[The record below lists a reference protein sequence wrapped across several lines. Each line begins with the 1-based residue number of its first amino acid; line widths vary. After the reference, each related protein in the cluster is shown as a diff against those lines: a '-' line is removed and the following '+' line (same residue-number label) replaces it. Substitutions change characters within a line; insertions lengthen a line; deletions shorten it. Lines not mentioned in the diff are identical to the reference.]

1 MKVLRR
7 GCNLDTNT
15 IAIIIL
21 LASFVLL
28 ILLRFPIALTLV
40 ASSLIT
46 VIYLGIPM
54 PVIGQQM
61 IQGMNSFS
69 LLAIPFFILTGQ
81 IMSEGGLANR
91 IVKFAS
97 LMVGRIRGGLAMVN
111 SVAAL
116 FFGNISGSAVA
127 DVSSVGSVMIPM
139 MKKNGYEADY
149 AVGVTIASAIQG
161 VVVPPSHNL
170 VLYSLAAGGV
180 SIASLFMAGIVP
192 GIIMLIALVLTG
204 YIIARRRGY
213 GKAEPVPKSEIPGIL
228 LHGFL
233 SLSPAVI
240 ILGGILSGWF
250 TATESG
256 ALACLYSFILAFF
269 VYREAPFSSIGKIL
283 KRTMRTVSMVF
294 FLIAASASF
303 GWILAYLQIPGMVT
317 DLFLQVSDNPLIILL
332 IINILLLLLGAPM
345 DMAPMIL
352 IMTPILLPVVTS
364 LGMDPVHFGIILI
377 LNAGIGLLTPPVG
390 TVLFV
395 GSAIGKVSIQAATK
409 AMLPFFY
416 ALLVVLLIITY
427 IPEVVMWLPNMIVK

>member
-1 MKVLRR
+1 M
-7 GCNLDTNT
+7 DTNA
-15 IAIIIL
+15 IATIIL
-21 LASFVLL
+21 ISAFVLL

-40 ASSLIT
+40 ASSLLTI
-46 VIYLGIPM
+46 IYLGVPM

-81 IMSEGGLANR
+81 IMSEGGLATR
-91 IVKFAS
+91 IVKFAG
-97 LMVGRIRGGLAMVN
+97 LMVGRIRGGLAMVD
-111 SVAAL
+111 SVASL

-139 MKKNGYEADY
+139 MKKNGYEADFS
-149 AVGVTIASAIQG
+149 VGVTIASAIQG

-180 SIASLFMAGIVP
+180 SIAALFMAGIVP
-192 GIIMLIALVLTG
+192 GVMMLVALCTTSFIL
-204 YIIARRRGY
+204 AKKRGY
-213 GKAEPVPKSEIPGIL
+213 GKADPIPKSEWGKTLI
-228 LHGFL
+228 HGFL

-256 ALACLYSFILAFF
+256 ALAVLYSFVLAFF
-269 VYREAPFSSIGKIL
+269 GYREAPLSTIPKIL

-294 FLIAASASF
+294 FLIAASAAF
-303 GWILAYLQIPGMVT
+303 GWTLAYLQIPSMVT
-317 DLFLQVSDNPLIILL
+317 DLFLAISDNPIVILL
-332 IINILLLLLGAPM
+332 IINVLLLLLGAPM

-352 IMTPILLPVVTS
+352 IMTPILLPVVQS
-364 LGMDPVHFGIILI
+364 FGMDPVHFGIVLI

-395 GSAIGKVSIQAATK
+395 GSAIGKVTIEQATK

-416 ALLVVLLIITY
+416 ALLIVLLIITY
-427 IPEVVMWLPNMIVK
+427 IPEVTMWLPSIVVK

>member
-1 MKVLRR
+1 M
-7 GCNLDTNT
+7 DTST

-21 LASFVLL
+21 LVSFVLL
-28 ILLRFPIALTLV
+28 ILLRFPIALTLII
-40 ASSLIT
+40 SSLLT
-46 VIYLGIPM
+46 VIYLDVPWA
-54 PVIGQQM
+54 VIGQQM
-61 IQGMNSFS
+61 TQGMNSFS

-81 IMSEGGLANR
+81 IMGEGGLALR
-91 IVKFAS
+91 IVNLAR
-97 LMVGRIRGGLAMVN
+97 LLVGRVRGGLAMVN
-111 SVAAL
+111 SVASL

-139 MKKNGYEADY
+139 MKKQGYEADY
-149 AVGVTIASAIQG
+149 SVGVTIASAIQG

-192 GIIMLIALVLTG
+192 GVIMLISLMITA
-204 YIIARRRGY
+204 YIIARKRGY
-213 GKAEPVPKSEIPGIL
+213 QKAEPVPKAEIGGIL
-228 LHGFL
+228 LHGIL

-256 ALACLYSFILAFF
+256 ALACLYSFILAFGI
-269 VYREAPFSSIGKIL
+269 YREAPLKSIGKIL
-283 KRTMRTVSMVF
+283 IRTMKTVAMVF
-294 FLIAASASF
+294 FLIAASAAF
-303 GWILAYLQIPGMVT
+303 GWILAYLQVPAMVT
-317 DLFLQVSDNPLIILL
+317 DLFLTISDNPLIILL

-364 LGMDPVHFGIILI
+364 FGMDPVHFGIVLI

-395 GSAIGKVSIQAATK
+395 GCAIGKVSIQQGTK

-416 ALLVVLLIITY
+416 ALLIVLLIITY
-427 IPEVVMWLPNMIVK
+427 IPEVVMWLPNMLAK

>member
-1 MKVLRR
+1 M
-7 GCNLDTNT
+7 DTNT
-15 IAIIIL
+15 IAVIIL
-21 LASFVLL
+21 LSSFVLL

-54 PVIGQQM
+54 PIIGQQM
-61 IQGMNSFS
+61 IQGLNSFS

-81 IMSEGGLANR
+81 IMSAGGLATR
-91 IVKFAS
+91 IVNLAG

-111 SVAAL
+111 SVASL

-139 MKKNGYEADY
+139 MKKKGYEADY

-192 GIIMLIALVLTG
+192 GAIMLIALMITA
-204 YIIARRRGY
+204 YIIARKRGY
-213 GKAEPVPKSEIPGIL
+213 EKSDLIPRSQWTGIL

-240 ILGGILSGWF
+240 ILGGIMSGWF

-256 ALACLYSFILAFF
+256 ALACLYSFILAFV
-269 VYREAPFSSIGKIL
+269 VYREAPMSSIWNIL
-283 KRTMRTVSMVF
+283 KRTLKTVSMVF
-294 FLIAASASF
+294 FLIGASASF
-303 GWILAYLQIPGMVT
+303 GWILAYLQIPSMVT
-317 DLFLQVSDNPLIILL
+317 DLFLNFSDNPIVILL

-364 LGMDPVHFGIILI
+364 FGMDPVHFGIVLI

-395 GSAIGKVSIQAATK
+395 GCAIGKVSIQQGTK

-427 IPEVVMWLPNMIVK
+427 IPEVTLWLPSLVVK

>member
-1 MKVLRR
+1 M
-7 GCNLDTNT
+7 TSTT
-15 IAIIIL
+15 IAVIIL
-21 LASFVLL
+21 VASFV
-28 ILLRFPIALTLV
+28 ILVMLRFPIALTLV
-40 ASSLIT
+40 VSSLLTIF
-46 VIYLGIPM
+46 YLNIPL

-61 IQGMNSFS
+61 IQGLNSFS

-81 IMSEGGLANR
+81 IMSAGGLAAR
-91 IVKFAS
+91 IVNLAI
-97 LMVGRIRGGLAMVN
+97 LLVGRIRGGLAMVN
-111 SVAAL
+111 SVASL

-180 SIASLFMAGIVP
+180 SIASLFLAGIVP
-192 GIIMLIALVLTG
+192 GLIMLTALCITG
-204 YIIARRRGY
+204 YIIARKRGY
-213 GKAEPVPKSEIPGIL
+213 EKAAPIPKSQIGSTLI
-228 LHGFL
+228 HGLL

-240 ILGGILSGWF
+240 ILGGIMSGVF

-256 ALACLYSFILAFF
+256 ALACLYSFILAFVF
-269 VYREAPFSSIGKIL
+269 YREVPFSSIWIIL
-283 KRTMRTVSMVF
+283 KRTLKTVSMVF
-294 FLIAASASF
+294 FLIAASAAF
-303 GWILAYLQIPGMVT
+303 GWVMAYLQIPSMMT
-317 DLFLQVSDNPLIILL
+317 DVLLSISDNPIIILL

-377 LNAGIGLLTPPVG
+377 LNSGIGLLTPPVG

-395 GSAIGKVSIQAATK
+395 GCAIGKVSIAQGTK
-409 AMLPFFY
+409 AMMPFFY

-427 IPEVVMWLPNMIVK
+427 IPEVVMWLPNLMGK

>member
-1 MKVLRR
+1 M
-7 GCNLDTNT
+7 DTNT
-15 IAIIIL
+15 IGIIIL
-21 LASFVLL
+21 LSSFVILV
-28 ILLRFPIALTLV
+28 LLRFPIALTLV
-40 ASSLIT
+40 ASSLLT
-46 VIYLGIPM
+46 VIYMKIPL

-81 IMSEGGLANR
+81 IMSEGGLATR
-91 IVKFAS
+91 IVNFAS
-97 LMVGRIRGGLAMVN
+97 LLVGRIRGGLAMVN

-139 MKKNGYEADY
+139 MKKKGYEADY

-180 SIASLFMAGIVP
+180 SIASLFMAGVVP
-192 GIIMLIALVLTG
+192 
-204 YIIARRRGY
+204 GY
-213 GKAEPVPKSEIPGIL
+213 GKADPVPKSQIGGIL
-228 LHGFL
+228 LHGLL
-233 SLSPAVI
+233 SLSPAII
-240 ILGGILSGWF
+240 ILGGIMSGWF

-256 ALACLYSFILAFF
+256 ALACLYSFILAF
-269 VYREAPFSSIGKIL
+269 VIYREAPISSIWKIL
-283 KRTMRTVSMVF
+283 TRTMRTVSMVF

-303 GWILAYLQIPGMVT
+303 GWILAYLQIPAMVT
-317 DLFLQVSDNPLIILL
+317 DLFLSISDNPLIILL

-364 LGMDPVHFGIILI
+364 FGMDPVHFGIVLI

-395 GSAIGKVSIQAATK
+395 GCAIGKVSIQQGTK
-409 AMLPFFY
+409 AMMPFFY

-427 IPEVVMWLPNMIVK
+427 IPEVVMWLPNMLVK

>member
-1 MKVLRR
+1 MK
-7 GCNLDTNT
+7 
-15 IAIIIL
+15 
-21 LASFVLL
+21 
-28 ILLRFPIALTLV
+28 
-40 ASSLIT
+40 
-46 VIYLGIPM
+46 IPL

-61 IQGMNSFS
+61 VQGMNSFS

-81 IMSEGGLANR
+81 IMSEGGLALR
-91 IVKFAS
+91 IVNFAS
-97 LMVGRIRGGLAMVN
+97 LLVGRIRGGLAMVN

-139 MKKNGYEADY
+139 MKKKGYEADY
-149 AVGVTIASAIQG
+149 SVGVTIASAIQG

-192 GIIMLIALVLTG
+192 GFVMLISLMITG
-204 YIIARRRGY
+204 YIIARKRGY
-213 GKAEPVPKSEIPGIL
+213 QKADPVPRSQIGGIL
-228 LHGFL
+228 FHGLL

-240 ILGGILSGWF
+240 ILGGIMSGWF

-256 ALACLYSFILAFF
+256 ALACLYSFILAFV
-269 VYREAPFSSIGKIL
+269 VYREAPISSIWKIL
-283 KRTMRTVSMVF
+283 TNTMRTVSMVF

-303 GWILAYLQIPGMVT
+303 GWILAYLQIPAMVT
-317 DLFLQVSDNPLIILL
+317 DLFLSVSDNPIVILL

-364 LGMDPVHFGIILI
+364 FGMDPVHFGIVLI

-395 GSAIGKVSIQAATK
+395 GAAIGKVSIQQATK
-409 AMLPFFY
+409 AMMPFFY

-427 IPEVVMWLPNMIVK
+427 IPEVVMWLPNMLVE

>member
-1 MKVLRR
+1 M
-7 GCNLDTNT
+7 TST
-15 IAIIIL
+15 SIAIIIL
-21 LASFVLL
+21 LVSFVIL
-28 ILLRFPIALTLV
+28 IMLRFPIALTLV
-40 ASSLIT
+40 ISSLLTI
-46 VIYLGIPM
+46 ISIDIPL
-54 PVIGQQM
+54 PIIGQQM

-81 IMSEGGLANR
+81 IMSAGGLATR
-91 IVKFAS
+91 IVNLAI
-97 LMVGRIRGGLAMVN
+97 LLVGRIRGGLAMVN
-111 SVAAL
+111 SVASL

-192 GIIMLIALVLTG
+192 GVIMLTALCITG
-204 YIIARRRGY
+204 YIIARKRGY
-213 GKAEPVPKSEIPGIL
+213 EKADPVPKSLIGKTII
-228 LHGFL
+228 HGAL

-240 ILGGILSGWF
+240 ILGGIMSGIF

-256 ALACLYSFILAFF
+256 ALACLYSFILAF
-269 VYREAPFSSIGKIL
+269 VIYREAPLSSIWTIL
-283 KRTMRTVSMVF
+283 KRTLKTVSMVF
-294 FLIAASASF
+294 FLIAASAAF
-303 GWILAYLQIPGMVT
+303 GWVLAYLQIPSMMT
-317 DLFLQVSDNPLIILL
+317 NLLLSISENPIIILL

-364 LGMDPVHFGIILI
+364 LGMDPVHFGIVLI

-395 GSAIGKVSIQAATK
+395 GCAIGKVSIAQGTK
-409 AMLPFFY
+409 AMMPFFY

-427 IPEVVMWLPNMIVK
+427 IPEVVMWLPNLLAD

>member
-1 MKVLRR
+1 M
-7 GCNLDTNT
+7 DTNT
-15 IAIIIL
+15 IAVIIL
-21 LASFVLL
+21 LSSFVLL

-54 PVIGQQM
+54 PIIGQQM
-61 IQGMNSFS
+61 IQGLNSFS

-81 IMSEGGLANR
+81 IMSAGGLATR
-91 IVKFAS
+91 IVNLAG

-111 SVAAL
+111 SVASL

-139 MKKNGYEADY
+139 MKKKGYEADY

-192 GIIMLIALVLTG
+192 GGIMLIALMITA
-204 YIIARRRGY
+204 YIIARKRGY
-213 GKAEPVPKSEIPGIL
+213 EKSDLIPRSQWAGIL

-240 ILGGILSGWF
+240 ILGGIMSGWF

-256 ALACLYSFILAFF
+256 ALACLYSFILAFV
-269 VYREAPFSSIGKIL
+269 VYREAPMSSIWNIL
-283 KRTMRTVSMVF
+283 KRTLKTVSMVF
-294 FLIAASASF
+294 FLIGASASF
-303 GWILAYLQIPGMVT
+303 GWILAYLQIPSMVT
-317 DLFLQVSDNPLIILL
+317 DLFLNFSDNPIVILL

-364 LGMDPVHFGIILI
+364 FGMDPVHFGIVLI

-395 GSAIGKVSIQAATK
+395 GCAIGKVSIQQGTK

-427 IPEVVMWLPNMIVK
+427 IPEVTLWLPSLVVK

>member
-1 MKVLRR
+1 
-7 GCNLDTNT
+7 LDQNT

-21 LASFVLL
+21 LSSFVLL
-28 ILLRFPIALTLV
+28 ILLRFPIALTLI
-40 ASSLIT
+40 ASSLLT
-46 VIYLGIPM
+46 VIYLDIPL

-61 IQGMNSFS
+61 VQGMNSFS

-81 IMSEGGLANR
+81 IMSEGGLATR
-91 IVKFAS
+91 IVNFAS

-139 MKKNGYEADY
+139 MKKKGYEADY

-180 SIASLFMAGIVP
+180 SIASLFLAGIVP
-192 GIIMLIALVLTG
+192 GIMMLVALMITG
-204 YIIARRRGY
+204 YIIARKRGY
-213 GKAEPVPKSEIPGIL
+213 GKADPVPRKEIPGIL
-228 LHGFL
+228 FHGFL

-240 ILGGILSGWF
+240 ILGGIMTGWF

-256 ALACLYSFILAFF
+256 ALACLYSFILAFLI
-269 VYREAPFSSIGKIL
+269 YREAPLSSIWKIL
-283 KRTMRTVSMVF
+283 TRTMRTVSMVF

-303 GWILAYLQIPGMVT
+303 GWILAYLQLPSMVT
-317 DLFLQVSDNPLIILL
+317 DLFLNISDNPILILL

-352 IMTPILLPVVTS
+352 IMTPILLPVVTAM
-364 LGMDPVHFGIILI
+364 GMDPVHFGIILI

-395 GSAIGKVSIQAATK
+395 GCAIGKVSIQQGTK

-427 IPEVVMWLPNMIVK
+427 IPEVVMWLPNMLAK